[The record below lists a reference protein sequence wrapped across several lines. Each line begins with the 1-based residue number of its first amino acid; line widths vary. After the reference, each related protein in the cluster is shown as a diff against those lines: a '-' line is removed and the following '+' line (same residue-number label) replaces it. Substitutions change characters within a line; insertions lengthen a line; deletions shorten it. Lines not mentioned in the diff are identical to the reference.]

1 MPTARAPLATLV
13 AAVAATLAAL
23 LAPSGSVP
31 SARSAPPSAVTAVP
45 VAEPEPNLLD
55 ALGALLSPGP
65 APPSGPAALSSPRP
79 AGSSAVSPVA
89 DSTVFV
95 SGVACGVDLSGSG
108 WTVAPDT
115 IATNAHVVAGV
126 DDPEVRPPDG
136 RRLRARVVAFDPRR
150 DVAVLRV
157 DGLDERPLATGPAVP
172 GTQVLVHGHPGGQE
186 KLDVARARVIGTER
200 VLVPDIY
207 GRSTSPQDVVDI
219 SGDIRRGDSG
229 AAVTTP
235 DGTAVAMIFAVDS
248 LGSGIAYAKTS
259 GDVLAVVATGGS
271 ATVDTG
277 PCLF

>member
-1 MPTARAPLATLV
+1 MPTARALMV
-13 AAVAATLAAL
+13 AVAATLAAL
-23 LAPSGSVP
+23 LAPPGSVASP
-31 SARSAPPSAVTAVP
+31 RSVRPPAVAAVP
-45 VAEPEPNLLD
+45 AAEPQPNLLD
-55 ALGALLSPGP
+55 ALGALLSP

-95 SGVACGVDLSGSG
+95 SGAACGVNLFGSG
-108 WTVAPDT
+108 WAVAPDT

-157 DGLDERPLATGPAVP
+157 DGLDERPLATGPAVA
-172 GTQVLVHGHPGGQE
+172 GTPVLVHGHPGGQE

-229 AAVTTP
+229 AAVTTD

-259 GDVLAVVATGGS
+259 SDVLAVVSTGGS